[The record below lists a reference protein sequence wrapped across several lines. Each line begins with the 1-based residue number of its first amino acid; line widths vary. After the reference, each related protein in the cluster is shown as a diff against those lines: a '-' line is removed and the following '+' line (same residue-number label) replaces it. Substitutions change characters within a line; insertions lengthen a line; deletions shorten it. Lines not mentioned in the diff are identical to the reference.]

1 MEDIQM
7 DEELNNLITLTDEN
21 GQEVV
26 FEFVDLIPYDNEE
39 YVVLLPTDDD
49 DSEVV
54 ILRVEPGD
62 DENDS
67 FVSVEDYETLNAVY
81 EIFKEKFKDIFTF
94 ES

>member
-1 MEDIQM
+1 MEEIQM

-26 FEFVDLIPYDNEE
+26 FEFVDLIPYGNEE
-39 YVVLLPTDDD
+39 YVILLPTDDD

>member
-81 EIFKEKFKDIFTF
+81 EVFKEKFKDIFTF